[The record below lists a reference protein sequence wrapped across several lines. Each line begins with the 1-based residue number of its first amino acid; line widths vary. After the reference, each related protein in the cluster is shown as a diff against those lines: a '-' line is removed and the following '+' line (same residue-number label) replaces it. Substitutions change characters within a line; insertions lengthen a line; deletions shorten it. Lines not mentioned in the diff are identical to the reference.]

1 MNAARNDPNNPLAR
15 LQQMLERVRM
25 PSLDVASLIEARR
38 RDINAVIRA
47 NQVVFAGA
55 EALTDKQVE
64 ILRATLA
71 GARSAATE
79 VQFSGTPAE
88 IAAKQRTLIAKAFQM
103 ALAHMRDL
111 AEIVRNAQAD
121 AFGVIKG
128 QVEQDLRALAAS
140 AVRIGGKSAAP
151 VPASKPARKPR
162 KRSGV
167 TKATPT
173 AKRATRTVAKAG
185 AHK

>member
-1 MNAARNDPNNPLAR
+1 LKEI
-15 LQQMLERVRM
+15 LEHVRM

-38 RDINAVIRA
+38 RDIDAVIRA

-55 EALTDKQVE
+55 EALTDKQFE

-71 GARSAATE
+71 GARSAAAK

-88 IAAKQRTLIAKAFQM
+88 VAAKQRTLIAKAFQM

-111 AEIVRNAQAD
+111 AEIVWSAHAD

-140 AVRIGGKSAAP
+140 AVRKGGKSAAP
-151 VPASKPARKPR
+151 VPAPKPARKPR
-162 KRSGV
+162 KRSV
-167 TKATPT
+167 DTKAARA
-173 AKRATRTVAKAG
+173 AKRATRTVATAG
-185 AHK
+185 ARK